1 MDVVPPPLGPFATK
15 LDHETSSK
23 ISCHKTLLFLIVF
36 AGFVIVKVLS
46 YVTISSASKT
56 IK

>member
-46 YVTISSASKT
+46 
-56 IK
+56 